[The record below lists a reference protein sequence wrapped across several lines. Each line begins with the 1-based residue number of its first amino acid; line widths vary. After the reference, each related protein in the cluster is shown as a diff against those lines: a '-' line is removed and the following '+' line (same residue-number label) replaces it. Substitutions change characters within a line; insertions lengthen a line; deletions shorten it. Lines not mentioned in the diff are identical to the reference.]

1 MMLTCFG
8 SSRVLLLFVKRFSH
22 TFTCTFRQSFF
33 QVSACIKPLLFLLYI
48 NDLPN
53 SSEKLLF
60 HLFADD
66 SNTYYCSKDIDL
78 IHSTVNNELKYVSQ
92 WLCANRLNIGP
103 YVIFHSPK
111 KKPYKHI
118 TICIDDKPIS
128 EVTSVKCLGIL
139 MINQL
144 QSILEISHS

>member
-1 MMLTCFG
+1 M
-8 SSRVLLLFVKRFSH
+8 
-22 TFTCTFRQSFF
+22 
-33 QVSACIKPLLFLLYI
+33 LFLLYI

-53 SSEKLLF
+53 SSEKFLF